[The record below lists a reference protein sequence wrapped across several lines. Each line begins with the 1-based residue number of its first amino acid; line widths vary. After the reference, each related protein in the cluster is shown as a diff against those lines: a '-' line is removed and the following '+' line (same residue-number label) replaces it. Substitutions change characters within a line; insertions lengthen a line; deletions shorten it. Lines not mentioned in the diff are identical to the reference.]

1 MRSVGGQS
9 AFHAHVVT
17 VGACSQSGADISS
30 LEPRCG
36 WRADPVI
43 EASQRAA
50 RYASTFCDVPRVH
63 ETLLRDGRCC
73 LAVTVD
79 QQPRAQSQAEGG
91 EYLTE
96 RRLHNETWRAALLAS
111 GQPLSLPARNP
122 IGSPAA
128 PRADSGLFD
137 VETRST
143 RRLRQPAQ
151 AVQAPW
157 VAQIQ
162 KARWS
167 RTLLLL
173 RNPHFDREVAIRA
186 LNKVLPGWGRLIRR
200 RSLVASGCFG
210 DHAVGFADTP
220 SAQTVNLGERTAR
233 RDAEQLVL
241 RVGKDAPQQGN
252 RLKLHPGGP
261 AAVRRVQRLE
271 AIARPGGF
279 SRRHP
284 HALELPSACA
294 VRRPAS
300 SLAGSRLR
308 TGASED
314 SATSIEADA
323 VVLKAL
329 PRWQMQSTARPLPFD
344 GCRSPP
350 EPDREASFGQ
360 P

>member
-96 RRLHNETWRAALLAS
+96 RRLHNETWRAALLRFWAAAEPP
-111 GQPLSLPARNP
+111 GPHP

-151 AVQAPW
+151 AVQAPLGGPNSEGAL
-157 VAQIQ
+157 VEDPPP
-162 KARWS
+162 
-167 RTLLLL
+167 LL

-210 DHAVGFADTP
+210 
-220 SAQTVNLGERTAR
+220 R
-233 RDAEQLVL
+233 
-241 RVGKDAPQQGN
+241 
-252 RLKLHPGGP
+252 
-261 AAVRRVQRLE
+261 
-271 AIARPGGF
+271 
-279 SRRHP
+279 SR
-284 HALELPSACA
+284 
-294 VRRPAS
+294 
-300 SLAGSRLR
+300 
-308 TGASED
+308 
-314 SATSIEADA
+314 
-323 VVLKAL
+323 
-329 PRWQMQSTARPLPFD
+329 
-344 GCRSPP
+344 CRI
-350 EPDREASFGQ
+350 R
-360 P
+360 